1 MNTYIKAILAFLKI
15 FKILFVVVSIIL
27 FSNCKINDDPKFKMM
42 IPNFTGSSPVNDP
55 CANKTPS
62 NPASLT
68 ISTTSSPDS
77 ISMQWT
83 NPADCPIGGVIIR
96 RKTGSS
102 PSDYK
107 DGVAISVDANNTGFT
122 DSSVSPSVLYYYKIF
137 LYDKTTTLYSSGL
150 SAVAIAGSTTVVPAK
165 VDDNSFTL
173 DGLDSETAWATSPKI
188 SFNYSVLSYHADY
201 TGGSDPNVTGYI
213 RFAYDSS
220 NFYVFYHTDDKYL
233 RTDNTGAPWV
243 DDSIEV
249 FFDMDYSRSSSPD
262 TNDFK
267 FIFSP
272 ANPENN
278 LHQKG
283 NGFGW
288 STWTPSVTQA
298 IYTNACTYNTDGD
311 IDSGWNMEMKIPF
324 SVLGVTSIS
333 PDQIIG
339 FTFYINDDDLVAFSG
354 DQHMFKW
361 TSGTVHDQPNTWG
374 ILKF

>member
-1 MNTYIKAILAFLKI
+1 MIKMNTYIKAILAFLKI

-62 NPASLT
+62 NPTSLT
-68 ISTTSSPDS
+68 ISTT
-77 ISMQWT
+77 
-83 NPADCPIGGVIIR
+83 
-96 RKTGSS
+96 
-102 PSDYK
+102 
-107 DGVAISVDANNTGFT
+107 
-122 DSSVSPSVLYYYKIF
+122 
-137 LYDKTTTLYSSGL
+137 
-150 SAVAIAGSTTVVPAK
+150 
-165 VDDNSFTL
+165 
-173 DGLDSETAWATSPKI
+173 
-188 SFNYSVLSYHADY
+188 
-201 TGGSDPNVTGYI
+201 
-213 RFAYDSS
+213 
-220 NFYVFYHTDDKYL
+220 
-233 RTDNTGAPWV
+233 
-243 DDSIEV
+243 
-249 FFDMDYSRSSSPD
+249 SSPD